1 MITGDGAP
9 PTEPR
14 CGRPCVGADEHQAG
28 DPLRTER
35 GRRSSTCSVELLPL
49 PEDAQAMAARP
60 PARTKTAAKIAASVD
75 DYLARLDEP
84 ERTTLAKL
92 RAQIRQ
98 AAPEASEVISYQIPT
113 YRQNGPLVHFAA
125 QPKHLSF
132 TVVSLDVMN
141 AFRDELQDFE
151 VSGRTIRFSA
161 KKPLPAALVKRIV
174 KARVLENEA
183 RDKR

>member
-1 MITGDGAP
+1 
-9 PTEPR
+9 
-14 CGRPCVGADEHQAG
+14 
-28 DPLRTER
+28 
-35 GRRSSTCSVELLPL
+35 
-49 PEDAQAMAARP
+49 MAARA
-60 PARTKTAAKIAASVD
+60 PARGKTPAKIAASVD

-92 RAQIRQ
+92 RAQIKQ
-98 AAPEASEVISYQIPT
+98 AAPKATEVISYRIPT
-113 YRQNGPLVHFAA
+113 YRQGGPLVHFAA

-132 TVVSLDVMN
+132 TIVSLDVMN
-141 AFRDELQDFE
+141 AFRDQLQDFD

-183 RDKR
+183 RVRE

>member
-1 MITGDGAP
+1 M
-9 PTEPR
+9 
-14 CGRPCVGADEHQAG
+14 
-28 DPLRTER
+28 
-35 GRRSSTCSVELLPL
+35 ELVPL

-141 AFRDELQDFE
+141 AFRDALQDFE

>member
-1 MITGDGAP
+1 
-9 PTEPR
+9 
-14 CGRPCVGADEHQAG
+14 
-28 DPLRTER
+28 
-35 GRRSSTCSVELLPL
+35 
-49 PEDAQAMAARP
+49 MAARP
-60 PARTKTAAKIAASVD
+60 PARAKTPEKIAASVD
-75 DYLARLDEP
+75 EYLARLDEP
-84 ERTTLAKL
+84 ERTTLTNL

-98 AAPEASEVISYQIPT
+98 AAPKATEAMSYQIPT

-141 AFRDELQDFE
+141 AFRDELREFD

-161 KKPLPAALVKRIV
+161 EKPLPAALVKRIV

-183 RDKR
+183 RSEG